1 MKRKVKFL
9 PYLSFIALILL
20 LALCVFNL
28 YSENYATAQTTRS
41 TGAYDFYFENY
52 DVTYDVKKN
61 REIDV
66 TEVLT
71 VNYTGYANTGFIKYI
86 PVNGG
91 EQVKSVKVLKNSKRV
106 PYDVY
111 SESVDDVTFL
121 CVDIG
126 DSSNKSGET
135 FIYTISY
142 KYCLTRAQE
151 GKNALSINAIGVD
164 RPRYCNIEN
173 ASVKFILPKG
183 YISDS
188 GKCTYGTLKST
199 NELSFTATST
209 ENGTEIQIVST
220 PLAYNEGITARFEFE
235 DGVLTTYVD
244 FTPYWFAIAGGVIL
258 LILLILTLTVFKD
271 RKIIPVVNFEAP
283 KGYDPLLIGKL
294 IDNKVNS
301 EDITSMIYY
310 WADKNYIKINFDNKD
325 NPVLIRILQHLPES
339 CPSYEK
345 LMYDNLFAS
354 GDAVKISSLEGK
366 FYMTVQKVTSIVNS
380 QTKGLFTSRSIAIS
394 VIFALLGGL
403 LLGLAPFVSGLQIAI
418 NCWIIIPFISLLP
431 ALIVYGLA
439 EHIKYTSL
447 KITKKKMAL
456 YCAGL
461 AALCALL
468 CGFYILAIPTYLLD
482 YIPKAVLCV
491 ISALI
496 ICLSVSLITKTEKY
510 ARDLGEI
517 IGFKNFITL
526 AEKDRLEKMLE
537 DDPQYYYHIL
547 PYAQVL
553 GVSDIWEK
561 KFEGITVQPPH
572 WATTSRGDLI
582 NSVIEFHIINS
593 IIRNSAIR
601 MAAKMISSPS
611 SHGGSGRG
619 GFGGGHVGGG
629 HGGGGFRGR

>member
-1 MKRKVKFL
+1 MKRKVKLL
-9 PYLSFIALILL
+9 PYLSVIPLL
-20 LALCVFNL
+20 LLLIICVFNL
-28 YSENYATAQTTRS
+28 YSGNYASAQTTRS
-41 TGAYDFYFENY
+41 TGAYTFYFENY

-91 EQVKSVKVLKNSKRV
+91 EQVKNVKVLENSQNV
-106 PYDVY
+106 YYDVY
-111 SESVDDVTFL
+111 SESVDDVTFI

-142 KYCLTRAQE
+142 KYCQTRAQE
-151 GKNALSINAIGVD
+151 GKNVLAINAIGVD
-164 RPRYCNIEN
+164 RPSYCNIEN

-183 YISDS
+183 YLG

-199 NELSFTATST
+199 SKLSFTATST
-209 ENGTEIQIVST
+209 ENGTEIQVNST
-220 PLAYNEGITARFEFE
+220 PLDYNEGISVEFEFE
-235 DGVLTTYVD
+235 DGVLTTYSE

-258 LILLILTLTVFKD
+258 LLLLILNLTAFKD

-283 KGYDPLLIGKL
+283 NGYDPLMIGKL

-325 NPVLIRILQHLPES
+325 NPVLIRILHHLPES
-339 CPSYEK
+339 CPNYEK
-345 LMYDNLFAS
+345 IMYDNLFAS
-354 GDAVKISSLEGK
+354 GDAVKTSTLEGK
-366 FYMTVQKVTSIVNS
+366 FYTTVQRVTSIVNS
-380 QTKGLFTSRSIAIS
+380 QTKGLFASSSIAIS

-403 LLGLAPFVSGLQIAI
+403 LLGLAPFILGFQIASSYFLI
-418 NCWIIIPFISLLP
+418 APFISLLP

-439 EHIKYTSL
+439 ESVKYSSL
-447 KITKKKMAL
+447 KITKKKTAL
-456 YCAGL
+456 YCVGI

-468 CGFYILAIPTYLLD
+468 CGIYVLAVPTYVID
-482 YIPKAVLCV
+482 YLPKAVISIV
-491 ISALI
+491 SALI

-510 ARDLGEI
+510 AKDLGEI

-526 AEKDRLEKMLE
+526 AEKNQLEKMLE
-537 DDPQYYYHIL
+537 DDPQYYYHVL

-593 IIRNSAIR
+593 VIRNSTIR

-611 SHGGSGRG
+611 SRGGSGRG
-619 GFGGGHVGGG
+619 GFGGHVGGG